1 MENAKF
7 EQKMK
12 STDDILNRK
21 GGRPT
26 HRDKYTII
34 NTQHLDVM
42 TLPKHKDF
50 TRLKMELDDFN
61 DVIRK
66 ALAENKTIYSY
77 AWKHSLF
84 SGLKSMLVEIAS
96 TEEKILMER
105 FLSIA
110 KKWFDNKMEK
120 KRQAGELEKS
130 VSIAYTQSTRA
141 VSDNSRA
148 LSASRVKRNNEHDN
162 SLNISAILP
171 AAEGDTSIDQKSFFA
186 EGISE
191 IMPSR
196 YRADVLRDYEEGS
209 RSINSSV
216 DPPYER

>member
-7 EQKMK
+7 EQKMR
-12 STDDILNRK
+12 STDELLKRTGI
-21 GGRPT
+21 RPPT
-26 HRDKYTII
+26 RDKYTIL
-34 NTQHLDVM
+34 NTAHLDSM

-50 TRLKMELDDFN
+50 IKLKSELDEFN
-61 DVIRK
+61 DQIRK
-66 ALAENKTIYSY
+66 ALAENKAIYSY
-77 AWKHSLF
+77 AWKYSLF
-84 SGLKSMLVEIAS
+84 SGLKSMLVDIAN

-105 FLSIA
+105 FLAIA

-141 VSDNSRA
+141 ASDNSRV
-148 LSASRVKRNNEHDN
+148 LSASRAKRNKEHDN
-162 SLNISAILP
+162 SLNISAIQP
-171 AAEGDTSIDQKSFFA
+171 EGDNSIDKSFA

-196 YRADVLRDYEEGS
+196 YRADVLKDYEECS
-209 RSINSSV
+209 RSMHNSV

>member
-1 MENAKF
+1 MENEKF
-7 EQKMK
+7 EQKIRT
-12 STDDILNRK
+12 TDELLKRS
-21 GGRPT
+21 GVRPS

-34 NTQHLDVM
+34 NTAHLDTL

-50 TRLKMELDDFN
+50 VKLKIELDDFN
-61 DVIRK
+61 DKIRK
-66 ALAENKTIYSY
+66 ALAENKSIYSY

-84 SGLKSMLVEIAS
+84 SGLKSMLVEIAN

-105 FLSIA
+105 FLAIA

-130 VSIAYTQSTRA
+130 VNISYTQSTRA

-148 LSASRVKRNNEHDN
+148 KSSSMAKRNNEADM
-162 SLNISAILP
+162 SLNISAIQP
-171 AAEGDTSIDQKSFFA
+171 EGDSIDQKSFFA

-196 YRADVLRDYEEGS
+196 YRASVLKDYEDCS
-209 RSINSSV
+209 RSIHNSV
-216 DPPYER
+216 DPPYERYN